1 MQNLTEEESI
11 KLNEFFNSI
20 DGLINGKFILAD
32 IKISNI
38 LKLIAQNQTLYNYIK
53 STLSNFNFENELK
66 LAKADNKLNYGKFN
80 MPTDKNKVVALVFC
94 FLVECD
100 AKRINFFDFIRENF
114 AKTEKASDYVTF
126 AEAMLV
132 PFKNAILDYFFGEE
146 EVEEKPTETIPEK
159 KVVNTI
165 FTNLT
170 TYLNQMLDNIVV
182 ERRIKSNDKET
193 LNYIIKNIIYSMK
206 YEDLNIVNA
215 FITVLDI
222 LADKYACLRLPLK
235 DIKSELMNYYSKKSA

>member
-1 MQNLTEEESI
+1 
-11 KLNEFFNSI
+11 
-20 DGLINGKFILAD
+20 
-32 IKISNI
+32 
-38 LKLIAQNQTLYNYIK
+38 
-53 STLSNFNFENELK
+53 
-66 LAKADNKLNYGKFN
+66 
-80 MPTDKNKVVALVFC
+80 
-94 FLVECD
+94 
-100 AKRINFFDFIRENF
+100 
-114 AKTEKASDYVTF
+114 
-126 AEAMLV
+126 MLV

-146 EVEEKPTETIPEK
+146 EIEEKPTEVIPEK